1 MNPACEPVS
10 LIACERALI
19 GNGLGV
25 GRLNVVSGSSSQ
37 ADNPARREG
46 AGSRA
51 EVVAITGAT
60 GFIGSALVDDLAAA
74 GHTVRRLVR
83 SERHRRPG
91 DVMWDPAVGRLDP
104 HALEGV
110 DAVVHLAG
118 EPIAQRWTTET
129 KRRIRESRVGST
141 ELLARTIASR
151 ARPPRVFV
159 SGSAMG
165 IYGDRGD
172 EELDEASAVGRDF
185 LAEVATAWEAAAEPA
200 ARAGVRVVKVRTG
213 LVLSPRGGALAKLLL
228 PFRMGAGGRVGSGRQ
243 WVSWIGLADAV
254 GAIMHA
260 LATEALAGPVNLA
273 APAPVTNAELTETLA
288 RVLRRP
294 AIVPIPAFALRL
306 VFGEMGEAT
315 LLASQRMRAR
325 RLLES
330 GYRFRYPTLEPA
342 LRHELGR

>member
-1 MNPACEPVS
+1 MVT
-10 LIACERALI
+10 
-19 GNGLGV
+19 
-25 GRLNVVSGSSSQ
+25 GSASQ
-37 ADNPARREG
+37 AHKPTI
-46 AGSRA
+46 SQA

-60 GFIGSALVDDLAAA
+60 GFIGSALVDELRAA
-74 GHTVRRLVR
+74 GHAVRRLVR
-83 SERHRRPG
+83 RERGRQPG
-91 DVMWDPAVGRLDP
+91 DVVWDPAAGRLDAY
-104 HALEGV
+104 ALEGV

-118 EPIAQRWTTET
+118 EPIAQRWTTAI
-129 KRRIRESRVGST
+129 KHRIRESRVRST
-141 ELLARTIASR
+141 ELLATTIASL
-151 ARPPRVFV
+151 ARPPRVLV

-172 EELDEASAVGRDF
+172 EELDETSALGRDF
-185 LAEVATAWEAAAEPA
+185 LAGVATEWETAAEPA

-243 WVSWIGLADAV
+243 WVSWIGLGDTV
-254 GAIMHA
+254 SAIMHV
-260 LATEALAGPVNLA
+260 LGTEALAGPVNLA

-294 AIVPIPAFALRL
+294 AIVPVPAFVMRL
-306 VFGEMGEAT
+306 AFGEMGEAT
-315 LLASQRMRAR
+315 LLASQRMRPR

-330 GYRFRYPTLEPA
+330 GYRFRYPTLESA